1 MKYRTV
7 KLFDLVYGEGVSKE
21 DVLAILADFSC
32 PLNEDVEDF
41 VRHKA
46 YDFERV
52 GMSRTYLVFAQ
63 DRDELHLCGIY
74 SLSPGV
80 IDIDPSI
87 SKKKRKQVFGT
98 TYPVGKVL
106 KTYLIGQLS
115 KNFKDGND
123 HYISGELLLELAFER
138 IRENNKV
145 VPSTV
150 IHIDC
155 KDIPQLR
162 SFYERFGFTYFK
174 TNDNG
179 LLVYL
184 MPTAKV
190 LSPNYK
196 NGAK

>member
-63 DRDELHLCGIY
+63 DRDEFHLCGIY

-123 HYISGELLLELAFER
+123 RHISGELLLELAFER